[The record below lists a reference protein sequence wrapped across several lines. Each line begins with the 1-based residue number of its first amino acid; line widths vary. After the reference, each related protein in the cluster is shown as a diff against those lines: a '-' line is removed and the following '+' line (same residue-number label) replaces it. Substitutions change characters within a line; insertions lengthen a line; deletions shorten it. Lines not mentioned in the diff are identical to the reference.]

1 MPAPAMKFAATDI
14 PDVILITPEI
24 HSDGRGF
31 FMETYRAEWFAGA
44 GINATFVQD
53 NHSRSAKGV
62 LRGLHYQIRS
72 PQGKLVR
79 VVLGEV
85 FDAVVDLRSS
95 SQTFGRWVGEHLSSD
110 NQHML
115 WIPPGFAHGFYVLS
129 DWAEVIYKVTDSY
142 APEWE
147 RTLIWDDPRVAIRWP
162 LVDGEPP
169 ILSPKDAHGLRLE
182 QLEVFDEM
190 S

>member
-14 PDVILITPEI
+14 PDVILIKPEI

-44 GINATFVQD
+44 GISATFVQD

-182 QLEVFDEM
+182 QLEVFD
-190 S
+190 